1 MHSPYFYII
10 TLTILRLVW
19 HVFQPIGM
27 AGDETYYWLWG
38 FYPDWGYY
46 SKPPLIGWIYGVLNP
61 LFQNNTFLFKAFTTL
76 LGSGSLVF
84 FYKTIQLLTKNQKL
98 AFKCLIAYSLI
109 PTQLLISSFL
119 TVDSPLLFSWTGACY
134 FFARIL
140 CKPTSSL
147 SDFLGLFVFLSLGHL
162 SKQMMLVQLPLI
174 ILTSLI
180 YKPELLKTVKLWF
193 TLIGSLLALLP
204 SIVWNSKNGW
214 ITFQHTAHHFEK
226 APFGFL
232 EFIQRLIELY
242 GSLMVLL
249 SPLFFVL
256 IFKAIPKLKQ
266 IRSNKAFGFYA
277 LFGVLGF
284 LIVSLLTIRQSIN
297 ANWPASF
304 FPGLIAFI
312 FIAFEQ
318 SHRRL
323 LTVGTAFAGSLSLA
337 FALFFIFLEPLSKPL
352 FNAGLEPQRRAW
364 LGYPKFAQELKAL
377 APEGEQIIGDSHRFV
392 LSQLAYLGGFQK
404 NVYQWNATD
413 EIKNQF
419 DFFGTPYKNKK
430 TILIKEQRH
439 PHDSNKLPEN
449 LRLACES
456 LTYLGELR
464 FHPLREYPKYKIFF
478 TNNFNHTIQGQ
489 SSFHAH

>member
-1 MHSPYFYII
+1 M
-10 TLTILRLVW
+10 
-19 HVFQPIGM
+19 
-27 AGDETYYWLWG
+27 
-38 FYPDWGYY
+38 
-46 SKPPLIGWIYGVLNP
+46 
-61 LFQNNTFLFKAFTTL
+61 
-76 LGSGSLVF
+76 
-84 FYKTIQLLTKNQKL
+84 
-98 AFKCLIAYSLI
+98 
-109 PTQLLISSFL
+109 
-119 TVDSPLLFSWTGACY
+119 
-134 FFARIL
+134 
-140 CKPTSSL
+140 
-147 SDFLGLFVFLSLGHL
+147 
-162 SKQMMLVQLPLI
+162 
-174 ILTSLI
+174 
-180 YKPELLKTVKLWF
+180 
-193 TLIGSLLALLP
+193 
-204 SIVWNSKNGW
+204 
-214 ITFQHTAHHFEK
+214 
-226 APFGFL
+226 
-232 EFIQRLIELY
+232 
-242 GSLMVLL
+242 
-249 SPLFFVL
+249 

-323 LTVGTAFAGSLSLA
+323 LSVGTAFAGSLSLA

-364 LGYPKFAQELKAL
+364 LGYPKFVQELKAL

-419 DFFGTPYKNKK
+419 DFFGTPDKNKK

-439 PHDSNKLPEN
+439 VHDSNKLPEN
-449 LRLACES
+449 LKLACES

-478 TNNFNHTIQGQ
+478 TNNFNHTIMEQ
-489 SSFHAH
+489 SSLHAH